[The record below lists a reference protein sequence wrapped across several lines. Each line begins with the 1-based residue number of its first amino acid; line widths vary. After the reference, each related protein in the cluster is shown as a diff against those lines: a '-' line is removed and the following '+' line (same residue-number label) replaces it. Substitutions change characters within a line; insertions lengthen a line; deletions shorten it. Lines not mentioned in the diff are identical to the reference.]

1 MPELEEHG
9 LSFAAQSGMA
19 TEVGGVGP
27 GEAAAAPAG
36 SPAAAAAGA
45 PAAAAAAAPLEV
57 PLTRVA
63 VGMWASRRHRTC
75 QLLLLPDQ
83 QQLVVLVDRRHAAP
97 KSPSRFSLAG
107 LAVKSPFASG
117 HTRFRTAGCVHTF
130 EVPFASL
137 RGLDYSNPLCLEA
150 RLVLEVVHLR
160 KREFST
166 VRGRAAPCCVPA
178 AALRCIA

>member
-1 MPELEEHG
+1 
-9 LSFAAQSGMA
+9 MA
-19 TEVGGVGP
+19 TLGGT

-45 PAAAAAAAPLEV
+45 PAAAAGVSAPAPLEAL
-57 PLTRVA
+57 LTRVT

-107 LAVKSPFASG
+107 LTVKSPFASG
-117 HTRFRTAGCVHTF
+117 HSRFRTAGCVHTF
-130 EVPFASL
+130 EVPFASM
-137 RGLDYSNPLCLEA
+137 RGLDYNNPLCLEA

-160 KREFST
+160 KREFPT
-166 VRGRAAPCCVPA
+166 VGWKAPCCIPA
-178 AALRCIA
+178 AARYMA

>member
-1 MPELEEHG
+1 
-9 LSFAAQSGMA
+9 
-19 TEVGGVGP
+19 
-27 GEAAAAPAG
+27 
-36 SPAAAAAGA
+36 
-45 PAAAAAAAPLEV
+45 
-57 PLTRVA
+57 
-63 VGMWASRRHRTC
+63 MWASRRHRNC

-117 HTRFRTAGCVHTF
+117 HSRFRTAGCVHTF

-150 RLVLEVVHLR
+150 RLVLEVSNLR

-166 VRGRAAPCCVPA
+166 VGVWVGGRRRVVFLLHRDALRSSLWLMPSQGAWPASAVQTSALISACAAFVLCADGGCSGLLFGTLGHPTATHLPQHPCC
-178 AALRCIA
+178 RRR